1 MPSTLLIVSPQTSFG
16 IPIRNGLDPAR
27 FEVLFTSDFSDA
39 INVIRKTNCSTVLL
53 DAELDDVELSVMD
66 IGYALRQIRADLKFV
81 IFTGPGQKLDS
92 VALAPVATIVKPF
105 LTSDILLLLEKL
117 SSPLLSGKSMEAYMP
132 EFQNPERIIEA
143 SSRQLWLT
151 DVSRAAQQLTQL
163 TLESAAQAAF
173 ITRENELWAYAGQL
187 SRDAAQ
193 ELTSS
198 IQRYYNAEAESDL
211 LRFVRL
217 QATEAQHMLYVRKLS
232 KDMNLALVFDAETP
246 FSTIRSQA
254 GKLVKNLFENAAEQ
268 PAAQRTS
275 VANPNPVQLPEPVQL
290 GSTNDQGHSS
300 ISDLLGE
307 IPSPNPPDFAQ
318 RFSLPWEQ
326 HTVAPALQ
334 TPIVSETPRFP
345 YTDDLLSKLPIP
357 PLVTPVPVQTAR
369 SGFPTPQGTVSTQKR
384 PLPAMDE
391 TFSSPAVP
399 RVVEPI
405 RGDFAPRQSESFDP
419 QAAAETRAQILGEPS
434 ATGAHRIYLE
444 GPSVSHVNLSY
455 ACLLIPRFETHHLIG
470 DAALRL
476 NEWVNQLCIAFGW
489 RLEYIAIRPE
499 YLQWIARVPLNNTAG
514 YVINTIRKHTSER
527 LFNEFPRFKADNPSG
542 DFWAHGFI
550 VQGGSQ
556 PHPQKLI
563 QEFIQQTRMRQGL
576 R

>member
-1 MPSTLLIVSPQTSFG
+1 MPSTLLIVSPQASFG
-16 IPIRNGLDPAR
+16 ISIRNGLDTAR

-53 DAELDDVELSVMD
+53 DVEMDDVELSVMD
-66 IGYALRQIRADLKFV
+66 IGYALRQIRADLQFV
-81 IFTGPGQKLDS
+81 IFTGPGQELDS
-92 VALAPVATIVKPF
+92 AALAPVATIVKPYSS
-105 LTSDILLLLEKL
+105 SDILLLLEKL
-117 SSPLLSGKSMEAYMP
+117 STPLLSTKSMEASMP

-268 PAAQRTS
+268 PAAQMTS
-275 VANPNPVQLPEPVQL
+275 VANPNSVHLPE
-290 GSTNDQGHSS
+290 SNDQGRSS

-326 HTVAPALQ
+326 NAAAPALQ
-334 TPIVSETPRFP
+334 TPVVSETPRLP
-345 YTDDLLSKLPIP
+345 YTDDLLSKAPVSPVVTSAPIQTVGIQSLRSDP
-357 PLVTPVPVQTAR
+357 P
-369 SGFPTPQGTVSTQKR
+369 KR

-391 TFSSPAVP
+391 TFSSPAAP
-399 RVVEPI
+399 SVVEPI
-405 RGDFAPRQSESFDP
+405 RRDFAPKQSESFDP
-419 QAAAETRAQILGEPS
+419 QAAAETRAQTLGEPS

-444 GPSVSHVNLSY
+444 APSVSHVNLSY

-527 LFNEFPRFKADNPSG
+527 LFNEFPRFKTDNPSG